1 MLKLFQIKT
10 VERERKVS
18 EKTKAKMKKLP
29 KYKNSRSTLNDK
41 ESRSLLLLCIPAI
54 LGYLFFHYIPLAAS
68 LIIPFKDYKF
78 ALGILGSEWC
88 GLKNFSWIVSSS
100 GVINAMKN
108 TVLYG
113 AWFLLIGPTVNV
125 IVALLL
131 YEINNRNVL
140 KGYQTII
147 TLPSFM
153 SYVVVGYITYAIL
166 SPTYGVL
173 PSILAKFGIEGYDA
187 YMTTGIWPVIL
198 TIVYIWKGVG
208 TGSLMYYASLVGAD
222 RSIYE
227 AAEIDGAS
235 RLQRIWY
242 ISIPHLKPMYCI
254 FLIMGVA
261 GLVGGNFDLYYIIP
275 RDVKMLYSVTDI
287 LPTYVY
293 RALSEGNYAMGATVG
308 IVQGVVGML
317 LVIGTNAIVKKIS
330 PDDSMF

>member
-1 MLKLFQIKT
+1 MLKLYQIET
-10 VERERKVS
+10 AERGRKLS
-18 EKTKAKMKKLP
+18 EKTKMKKLP
-29 KYKNSRSTLNDK
+29 KLKKSRSTLNDK
-41 ESRSLLLLCIPAI
+41 ESYALLLLCIPAI

-78 ALGILGSEWC
+78 SLGILGSEWC

-113 AWFLLIGPTVNV
+113 AWFLLVGPTVNV
-125 IVALLL
+125 IVALML

-173 PSILAKFGIEGYDA
+173 PNILAKFGIEGYDA
-187 YMTTGIWPVIL
+187 YMTTGVWPAIL
-198 TIVYIWKGVG
+198 TIVYLWKGVG
-208 TGSLMYYASLVGAD
+208 TGSLMYYASLVGSD
-222 RSIYE
+222 QSIYE

-235 RLQRIWY
+235 RLQRIRY

-330 PDDSMF
+330 PDDAMF